1 MQMLQHT
8 QRYVYQD
15 WIQSETELTRER
27 GLWGPEGNSSLDKWV
42 LDTTE
47 GPHRMRK
54 KTMRNDMFY
63 MHYPYRP
70 EIDLTDNRQLKYKV
84 ASSFDSKLYYM
95 HGQQTPR
102 ILCEPEMQQF
112 LQHQH
117 SIDTSQKQLIQ
128 NQPQQH
134 PPLQNSKSEPGVLTV
149 TPPQSPTEQRARL
162 GQESVDSSNPDD
174 GDDEDDD
181 MSMMSDNET
190 FLRLLEEQEKIS
202 FMFRCARIQGLDTFE
217 GLLLFGKEHCYI
229 VDGFTLL
236 KNREIRDIDT
246 LPSGAYEP
254 IIPNSSSSTR
264 SQKIRQCS
272 KFAYEEIREVH
283 KRRYLLQPIALEVFS
298 EDGRNY
304 LLSFPRKVRNKV
316 RNLSLRLCK
325 WERCIYFWIYHYQ
338 VYQRFMTHATAI
350 NDNAQQ
356 SVAGQKRTAS
366 VEQTSGIF
374 SSLIGE
380 TSVTQRWVV
389 S

>member
-1 MQMLQHT
+1 MLQHT

-15 WIQSETELTRER
+15 WVQSETELTRER
-27 GLWGPEGNSSLDKWV
+27 GLWGPEGCSSLDKWI

-54 KTMRNDMFY
+54 KTMRNDLFY
-63 MHYPYRP
+63 LHYPYRP
-70 EIDLTDNRQLKYKV
+70 ELEIPDNRQLKYKV
-84 ASSFDSKLYYM
+84 ATSFDSKIYYT
-95 HGQQTPR
+95 HCQQPPR
-102 ILCEPEMQQF
+102 ILCETDALSQHLS

-117 SIDTSQKQLIQ
+117 SVDANQLIKSSGQ
-128 NQPQQH
+128 QQQSHHPQ
-134 PPLQNSKSEPGVLTV
+134 LQSSKSEPGGTTT
-149 TPPQSPTEQRARL
+149 TPPQSPNEHRL
-162 GQESVDSSNPDD
+162 THTQESVEVTNQD
-174 GDDEDDD
+174 DDEEDEE
-181 MSMMSDNET
+181 MTNISDNET
-190 FLRLLEEQEKIS
+190 FLRLLEDQEKIS

-236 KNREIRDIDT
+236 KNREIKDIDT
-246 LPSGAYEP
+246 LPPGAYDP
-254 IIPNSSSSTR
+254 IIPNSGGTTR
-264 SQKIRQCS
+264 QHKVRQCS

-316 RNLSLRLCK
+316 
-325 WERCIYFWIYHYQ
+325 
-338 VYQRFMTHATAI
+338 YQRFMAQATAI

-389 S
+389 SIVVRN

>member
-1 MQMLQHT
+1 MLQHT
-8 QRYVYQD
+8 LRYVHQD
-15 WIQSETELTRER
+15 WLLSETELTRER
-27 GLWGPEGNSSLDKWV
+27 GLWGPEGISYLDKWI

-54 KTMRNDMFY
+54 KTMRNEMFY
-63 MHYPYRP
+63 LHYPYRA
-70 EIDLTDNRQLKYKV
+70 ENDQRSDSRQLKANKV
-84 ASSFDSKLYYM
+84 ASSFDSKIYYT
-95 HGQQTPR
+95 HCQQPPR
-102 ILCEPEMQQF
+102 ILCETDASA
-112 LQHQH
+112 QHQSLHQQH
-117 SIDTSQKQLIQ
+117 SVDAAVGNKP
-128 NQPQQH
+128 NQASH
-134 PPLQNSKSEPGVLTV
+134 PPLQQSSKSEPGGSSN
-149 TPPQSPTEQRARL
+149 TPPPSPNENRL
-162 GQESVDSSNPDD
+162 AHAQESVEANNQD
-174 GDDEDDD
+174 DDEEDEE
-181 MSMMSDNET
+181 MTNIADNET

-202 FMFRCARIQGLDTFE
+202 YMFRCARIQGLDTFE

-236 KNREIRDIDT
+236 KNREIKDIDT
-246 LPSGAYEP
+246 LPPGAYEP
-254 IIPNSSSSTR
+254 IIPNSGGTTR
-264 SQKIRQCS
+264 QGKARQCS
-272 KFAYEEIREVH
+272 KFGYEEIREVH

-316 RNLSLRLCK
+316 
-325 WERCIYFWIYHYQ
+325 
-338 VYQRFMTHATAI
+338 YQRFMAHATAI

-389 S
+389 SWYSNTIFFYS

>member
-1 MQMLQHT
+1 MLQHT
-8 QRYVYQD
+8 QRYVHQD

-27 GLWGPEGNSSLDKWV
+27 GLWGPEGVSTLDKWI

-54 KTMRNDMFY
+54 KTMRNEVFY
-63 MHYPYRP
+63 LQYPYRP
-70 EIDLTDNRQLKYKV
+70 ELDIPDNRQLKYKV
-84 ASSFDSKLYYM
+84 ATSFDSKIYYT
-95 HGQQTPR
+95 HCQQPPR
-102 ILCEPEMQQF
+102 ILCETDAQHQNQTLQ
-112 LQHQH
+112 LQH
-117 SIDTSQKQLIQ
+117 SVDLSSAAKTA
-128 NQPQQH
+128 H
-134 PPLQNSKSEPGVLTV
+134 PPLQTSKSEPGVAVGGDAAAAALN
-149 TPPQSPTEQRARL
+149 EHARL
-162 GQESVDSSNPDD
+162 THTQESVDGNNQ
-174 GDDEDDD
+174 DEDEEDED
-181 MSMMSDNET
+181 MSSISDNET

-202 FMFRCARIQGLDTFE
+202 YMFRCARIQGLDTFE

-246 LPSGAYEP
+246 LPPGAYDP
-254 IIPNSSSSTR
+254 IIPNSGGTTR
-264 SQKIRQCS
+264 QHKVRQCS

-316 RNLSLRLCK
+316 
-325 WERCIYFWIYHYQ
+325 
-338 VYQRFMTHATAI
+338 YQRFMAQATAI

-389 S
+389 SLKGMV

>member
-1 MQMLQHT
+1 MLQHT
-8 QRYVYQD
+8 QRYVHQD
-15 WIQSETELTRER
+15 WLQSETELTRER
-27 GLWGPEGNSSLDKWV
+27 GLWGPEGISTLDKWI

-54 KTMRNDMFY
+54 KTMRNELFY
-63 MHYPYRP
+63 LHYPYRP
-70 EIDLTDNRQLKYKV
+70 ENDHRSDTRQLKANKV
-84 ASSFDSKLYYM
+84 ASSFDSKIY
-95 HGQQTPR
+95 HIHCQQPPR
-102 ILCEPEMQQF
+102 ILCETDAAN
-112 LQHQH
+112 QHQLLH
-117 SIDTSQKQLIQ
+117 
-128 NQPQQH
+128 QQH
-134 PPLQNSKSEPGVLTV
+134 SVDAHVLKHPPHPQLHQASKSEPGGTSN
-149 TPPQSPTEQRARL
+149 TPPSSPHETRL
-162 GQESVDSSNPDD
+162 THAQESLDNNNPDD
-174 GDDEDDD
+174 DEEDEE
-181 MSMMSDNET
+181 MTNISDNET

-236 KNREIRDIDT
+236 KNREIKDIDT
-246 LPSGAYEP
+246 LPPGAYEP
-254 IIPNSSSSTR
+254 IIPNSGGTTR
-264 SQKIRQCS
+264 QCKMRQCS
-272 KFAYEEIREVH
+272 KFGYEEIREVH

-316 RNLSLRLCK
+316 
-325 WERCIYFWIYHYQ
+325 
-338 VYQRFMTHATAI
+338 YQRFMAHATAI

-389 S
+389 SFQ